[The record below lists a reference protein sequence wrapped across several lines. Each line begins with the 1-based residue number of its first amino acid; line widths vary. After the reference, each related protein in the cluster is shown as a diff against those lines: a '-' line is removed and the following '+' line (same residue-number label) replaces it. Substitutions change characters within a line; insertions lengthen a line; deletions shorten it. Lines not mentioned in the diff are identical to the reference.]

1 MPKKTWSATDV
12 ANDVGESRDLVVR
25 ICMDCAVFL
34 TGIVVWDGDDPRLDE
49 DALEEVKEVVKKLHS
64 EPSGIADYL
73 AVDGVR
79 TEL

>member
-1 MPKKTWSATDV
+1 MPRKTWSATDI

-34 TGIVVWDGDDPRLDE
+34 TGIVFWDGDDPRLNE
-49 DALEEVKEVVKKLHS
+49 DAFEELKEVVTKLRS

-73 AVDGVR
+73 AAEGVR